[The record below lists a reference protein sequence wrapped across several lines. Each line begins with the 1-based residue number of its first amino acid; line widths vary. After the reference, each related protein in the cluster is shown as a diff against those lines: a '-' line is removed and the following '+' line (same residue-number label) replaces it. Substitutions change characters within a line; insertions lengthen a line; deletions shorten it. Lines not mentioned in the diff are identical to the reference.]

1 MTADAAP
8 QGRRLCVRSDAGK
21 ERKETTVN
29 DPTLDRLFAEDS
41 LGAQKLIGM
50 LKDPDIA
57 QITVN
62 SHNRVMFES
71 RSQGRV
77 TVNEPLFA
85 GPPQY
90 ISFLNQLVKLTDHPD
105 IDVATAPTAVIEGS
119 LSRTHG
125 LRGSIHIATAHIT
138 PGEPAL
144 TVRKQPIEP
153 VSLHTM
159 LHEQRMLSADMA
171 YFLQQAMRARLNI
184 LISGGSGAG
193 KTTLARAL
201 SAFVDPQ
208 HRVCTVEDI
217 DELHVGEWLPNTVSL
232 LTHRHKND
240 QGAIVWETTLVDLVK
255 EALRMRP
262 DRVWVGE
269 VRGIEAYALTKAC
282 NSGHDGSVTTIH
294 ADSGKQAVKQLV
306 SYVMENGTTEEVAAD
321 QVARAFDL
329 VVQVKRVRPDR
340 RVVQE
345 ITQLE
350 PVREGREQ
358 RRNTLF
364 TYDIRSDQFYKEGQV
379 TGESLQEKFYR
390 HGVPADELP

>member
-8 QGRRLCVRSDAGK
+8 QGRRLCVRSDAG
-21 ERKETTVN
+21 EDRKETAVN

-57 QITVN
+57 QVTVN

-71 RSQGRV
+71 RTQGRV
-77 TVNEPLFA
+77 TVNEPMFA
-85 GPPQY
+85 GPSQY
-90 ISFLNQLVKLTDHPD
+90 VAFLNQLVKLTDHPD

-119 LSRTHG
+119 LSRIHG

-217 DELHVGEWLPNTVSL
+217 DELHVGEWLPNAVSL

-240 QGAIVWETTLVDLVK
+240 HGAIVWETTLVDLVK

-269 VRGIEAYALTKAC
+269 VRGTEAYALTKAC

-294 ADSGKQAVKQLV
+294 ADSGQQAVKQLV
-306 SYVMENGTTEEVAAD
+306 SYVMENGITEEVAAE

-340 RVVQE
+340 RVVRE

-364 TYDIRSDQFYKEGQV
+364 TYDTHSDQFYKEGQV
-379 TGESLQEKFYR
+379 TGETLHEKFYR
-390 HGVPADELP
+390 HGVPASELP